1 MFLRIGGRALR
12 WSGKEFLSYLR
23 GGSVDKKGEPKEEI
37 EVIRG
42 GFIFLNEGP
51 REKTDADGF
60 PWVFSSYDL
69 DRFEER
75 VDPAGWELG
84 NYQKNPVVQWAHDH
98 TIPAIGLAK
107 GVQVENGSLKGTV
120 FFNGREYDEFGWG
133 IGERVRHGVIRAGSV
148 GFLILKIELPEE
160 KKGSEESASLI
171 YRRQELLEFSICNV
185 PANPFALAEKNERVG
200 GGENGLAGLAREIGR
215 LEKMIEDVGFGMMED
230 KLLDGKEEEGGEAE
244 GFWKGVIRN

>member
-12 WSGKEFLSYLR
+12 WSGKEFLTYLR

-42 GFIFLNEGP
+42 GFIFLNDGP
-51 REKTDADGF
+51 REKTDDNGF

-84 NYQKNPVVQWAHDH
+84 NYLKNAVVQWAHDH

-107 GVQVENGSLKGTV
+107 GVRVEEGSLKGTV

-160 KKGSEESASLI
+160 KKGSEESTGLI
-171 YRRQELLEFSICNV
+171 YRRQE
-185 PANPFALAEKNERVG
+185 LAEKNERVG

-215 LEKMIEDVGFGMMED
+215 LEKMVEDVGFGLLED
-230 KLLDGKEEEGGEAE
+230 KLLEEEEGEGDKEAKP
-244 GFWKGVIRN
+244 FWRGLISN